1 MGIGD
6 PTVNHWNNWP
16 NSAGFDVR
24 EQVHTPVSLAITGT
38 IPAYAAGVLYRN
50 GLGPRD
56 VHADKD
62 GRRVYRVSH
71 WFDNLSQVHRFQI
84 HPPSATNP
92 NVTVTHNS
100 RLTCDKAVERIKRE
114 ARRTEFTFGPDRDPC
129 QTIFQ
134 KAQCFFRPQ
143 PKDSPSSLGIG
154 VAFATNLPGLDSKAK
169 RSEKGVDSKLTTL
182 FNLSDHD
189 MVQSLD
195 PRTLEPLGIAEQK
208 VLHPALKG
216 PLSGAHAATDPQT
229 GDVFNYN
236 LDVGVPPHGGI
247 YRVFTVSAKTGK
259 TDVLATFNHTP
270 AYIHSMFLT
279 EHFAIL
285 CVWNAFF
292 RGFAAPLL
300 WTRNLIEG
308 MSQYDRSKPA
318 TWFVVDRTPARR
330 GVVATFETPAFFCFH
345 SINTFEVPSRDK
357 PDTTVDL
364 VADLVAYDSL
374 ACINRFYIDNLL
386 SDSPGAQELAG
397 DMSTRAVYRRYR
409 LPGVPLSGP
418 KMRTTAKPPKPGK
431 GEVVFSGAKGYAP
444 ELPTLNSARAMREYQ
459 FVYGTTDSGQ
469 STFFDGLVKLDVRN
483 WTSTTWSEPG
493 QTASEAIFVADPER
507 SDKEDG
513 GCLLSVVLDGTEG
526 KSYLLVLDAETM
538 KEMGRASVDGVV
550 CFGFHGIHVPQKMV
564 E

>member
-6 PTVNHWNNWP
+6 PTTNHWNNWP

-24 EQVHTPVSLAITGT
+24 EQVHTPVSLPITGT
-38 IPAYAAGVLYRN
+38 IPAYAAGILYRN

-56 VHADKD
+56 VHANKD
-62 GRRVYRVSH
+62 GKPVYRVSH

-84 HPPSATNP
+84 HPSSATNP

-154 VAFATNLPGLDSKAK
+154 VAFAVNLPGLDRKAK
-169 RSEKGVDSKLTTL
+169 RSEKGADGKLTTL

-195 PRTLEPLGIAEQK
+195 PRTLEPLGIAEQR

-236 LDVGVPPHGGI
+236 LDVGMPPQGGV

-259 TDVLATFNHTP
+259 TDSISQSF
-270 AYIHSMFLT
+270 
-279 EHFAIL
+279 

-292 RGFAAPLL
+292 RGFAIPLL

-318 TWFVVDRTPARR
+318 TWFVIDRTPARR
-330 GVVATFETPAFFCFH
+330 GVVAAFETPAFFCFH
-345 SINTFEVPSRDK
+345 SINTFEVPSSDK
-357 PDTTVDL
+357 PDTSVDL
-364 VADLVAYDSL
+364 VADLIAYDSL

-386 SDSPGAQELAG
+386 SDSPSAQEFAG
-397 DMSTRAVYRRYR
+397 DMSTRPVYRRYR

-418 KMRTTAKPPKPGK
+418 KNSKPPKPGK
-431 GEVVFSGAKGYAP
+431 GEEVFSGARGYAP
-444 ELPTLNSARAMREYQ
+444 ELPTLNPARMMREYQ
-459 FVYGTTDSGQ
+459 YVYGVTDSGK
-469 STFFDGLVKLDVRN
+469 STFVDGLVKWDVQNR
-483 WTSTTWSEPG
+483 TYTTWSEAG
-493 QTASEAIFVADPER
+493 QTASEPIFVADPER

-550 CFGFHGIHVPQKMV
+550 GFGFHGIHVPQKMV
-564 E
+564 D

>member
-6 PTVNHWNNWP
+6 PTTNHWNNWP

-24 EQVHTPVSLAITGT
+24 EQVQTPVFLPMTGT

-71 WFDNLSQVHRFQI
+71 WFDNLSQVHRFEI

-92 NVTVTHNS
+92 NVTVSHNS
-100 RLTCDKAVERIKRE
+100 RLTCDKVVERIKRE

-129 QTIFQ
+129 QTLFQ

-143 PKDSPSSLGIG
+143 PKDSPSSLCIG
-154 VAFATNLPGLDSKAK
+154 VAFAPNLPGLDAKAK

-189 MVQSLD
+189 MMQSLD
-195 PRTLEPLGIAEQK
+195 PRTLEPLGVAEQR

-216 PLSGAHAATDPQT
+216 QLSGAHAATDPET
-229 GDVFNYN
+229 GDFFNYN
-236 LDVGVPPHGGI
+236 LYLGEQPHGGT
-247 YRVFTVSAKTGK
+247 YRLFVVSAKTGK
-259 TDVLATFNHTP
+259 TDVLAKFNHTP

-279 EHFAIL
+279 EHFVVL
-285 CVWNAFF
+285 CVWNSFF
-292 RGFAAPLL
+292 RSFGAAIL
-300 WTRNLIEG
+300 WNRNLINA
-308 MSQYDRSKPA
+308 MQYNRSKPA
-318 TWFVVDRTPARR
+318 TWLVVDRTPARR
-330 GVVATFETPAFFCFH
+330 GVVATFETPPFFCFH
-345 SINTFEVPSRDK
+345 TINAFEEASASSASD
-357 PDTTVDL
+357 TVDL
-364 VADLVAYDSL
+364 VADLSAYDSTEIL
-374 ACINRFYIDNLL
+374 TRFYIDNLL
-386 SDSPGAQELAG
+386 SDSPAAEKFGADL
-397 DMSTRAVYRRYR
+397 STRPVYRRYR
-409 LPGVPLSGP
+409 LPGVSLSGP
-418 KMRTTAKPPKPGK
+418 KTTGKPPKPLK
-431 GEVVFSGAKGYAP
+431 GEEVFSGPKGYAP
-444 ELPTLNSARAMREYQ
+444 ELQTINTARAKRDYQ
-459 FVYGTTDSGQ
+459 FVYGVTDSGQ
-469 STFFDGLVKLDVRN
+469 STFLDGLVKWDVRN
-483 WTSTTWSEPG
+483 RTYTTWSEPG
-493 QTASEAIFVADPER
+493 QTTSEPIFVPDPER

-538 KEMGRASVDGVV
+538 KEMGRATVDGVV
-550 CFGFHGIHVPQKMV
+550 GFGFHGIHVPQKML

>member
-6 PTVNHWNNWP
+6 PTTNHWNNWP
-16 NSAGFDVR
+16 NSTCFDVR
-24 EQVHTPVSLAITGT
+24 EQVLTPVSLLITGT

-92 NVTVTHNS
+92 NVTVSHNS

-134 KAQCFFRPQ
+134 KAQCFFHPQ

-154 VAFATNLPGLDSKAK
+154 VAFAPNFPGLDKKAK

-189 MVQSLD
+189 IVQSLD
-195 PRTLEPLGIAEQK
+195 PRTLEPLGIAEQR

-216 PLSGAHAATDPQT
+216 PLSGAHAATDPES
-229 GDVFNYN
+229 GDIFNYN
-236 LDVGVPPHGGI
+236 LDVGMPPHGGI
-247 YRVFTVSAKTGK
+247 YRLFTISAKTGK

-292 RGFAAPLL
+292 RSFAAPLL

-345 SINTFEVPSRDK
+345 AINAFEESSASGTSD
-357 PDTTVDL
+357 TVDL
-364 VADLVAYDSL
+364 VADLSAYDSTEV
-374 ACINRFYIDNLL
+374 ITRFYIDNLL
-386 SDSPGAQELAG
+386 SDSPTAKKFAV
-397 DMSTRAVYRRYR
+397 DMSIRPVYRRYR
-409 LPGVPLSGP
+409 LPGVPLSGR
-418 KMRTTAKPPKPGK
+418 KTIGKPPKPVK
-431 GEVVFSGAKGYAP
+431 GEEVFSGPKGYAP
-444 ELPTLNSARAMREYQ
+444 ELQTINPVRTTRDYQ
-459 FVYGTTDSGQ
+459 FVYGVTDSGK
-469 STFFDGLVKLDVRN
+469 STFHDGLIKWDVRSR
-483 WTSTTWSEPG
+483 TYTTWSEPG
-493 QTASEAIFVADPER
+493 QTASEPIFVADPER
-507 SDKEDG
+507 SEKEDG

-538 KEMGRASVDGVV
+538 KEMGRAGVNGVV
-550 CFGFHGIHVPQKMV
+550 GFGFHGIHVPQKMV